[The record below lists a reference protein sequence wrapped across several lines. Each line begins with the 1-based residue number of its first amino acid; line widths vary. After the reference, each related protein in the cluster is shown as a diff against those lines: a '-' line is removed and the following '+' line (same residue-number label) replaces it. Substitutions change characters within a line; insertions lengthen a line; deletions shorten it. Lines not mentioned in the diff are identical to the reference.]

1 MSNITFTIYALI
13 PTLSTQ
19 ILAHLDVEGTTEELS
34 TLALSSSS
42 SSSMVGAGKPA
53 RTNEGMGYSLPTSAS
68 EMTSQTSSTTLESDF
83 AGAGGA
89 REDRR
94 DDAAGKR
101 GIGES
106 WASEFVNAA
115 GEGSGERE
123 KENRRPG
130 FSTDV
135 SESSEDYREGRGHSY
150 QSETHHGQPTHDD
163 INEPHIHPFSTPASH
178 SYALQSDMETLTDMS
193 TSISNMTDPS
203 LRSSSS
209 EHDDQE
215 EAAMTGGERVRSRS
229 TGRDGRHDHHDREK
243 GGDDPL
249 LSSPES
255 RYLRSPSRSPRR
267 SRSSGLPRE
276 QEAMVGDRQGDETR
290 DTSEQAGFSYADIV
304 KVGSNE
310 ASSADQ
316 VRGETGQPIKGA
328 IGQGASGRT
337 KAQLWNEIKLQ
348 CELPSFCWFSYGLV
362 FRADEVAFADR
373 LSAITRTI
381 LTIYLVPLLA
391 IHTTS
396 QLTLLA
402 RLHHLRNLA
411 ELNSSSDNH
420 SDENQ
425 HQSTS
430 TSARSPHRSVIGKA
444 VGEIGQLLK
453 PWSYFSLESMG
464 LDEYDGADDPS
475 TPVQGGSAGGVLS
488 GLWSVGTSTASY
500 LLGTGS
506 RPAASS
512 EKRKGQ
518 APLHM
523 RLDLDTERTFL
534 CFSWW
539 LLHVGW
545 KELEERVRP
554 AVKLV
559 FKS

>member
-42 SSSMVGAGKPA
+42 SSSVGHGKPA
-53 RTNEGMGYSLPTSAS
+53 RTNEGTGYSLPTSAS

-83 AGAGGA
+83 MGAGGT

-94 DDAAGKR
+94 DDPSGKR

-123 KENRRPG
+123 QEQENRRPG

-135 SESSEDYREGRGHSY
+135 SESSEDYREGRGHAY
-150 QSETHHGQPTHDD
+150 HHEPHHDHHTHDD

-178 SYALQSDMETLTDMS
+178 SYALQSDMETSTDMS

-215 EAAMTGGERVRSRS
+215 EVTTTGGKRARSRS
-229 TGRDGRHDHHDREK
+229 AGRHGHDRVK

-267 SRSSGLPRE
+267 SRSGGLPRE
-276 QEAMVGDRQGDETR
+276 QEVMMGDVQGQQAR
-290 DTSEQAGFSYADIV
+290 DMSEQAGFSYADIV

-310 ASSADQ
+310 AQ
-316 VRGETGQPIKGA
+316 YQGETGQPLKGPT
-328 IGQGASGRT
+328 GQGVSGRT

-348 CELPSFCWFSYGLV
+348 CELPNLCCICKVWYC
-362 FRADEVAFADR
+362 E
-373 LSAITRTI
+373 
-381 LTIYLVPLLA
+381 LT
-391 IHTTS
+391 
-396 QLTLLA
+396 
-402 RLHHLRNLA
+402 
-411 ELNSSSDNH
+411 
-420 SDENQ
+420 
-425 HQSTS
+425 
-430 TSARSPHRSVIGKA
+430 
-444 VGEIGQLLK
+444 
-453 PWSYFSLESMG
+453 
-464 LDEYDGADDPS
+464 
-475 TPVQGGSAGGVLS
+475 
-488 GLWSVGTSTASY
+488 
-500 LLGTGS
+500 
-506 RPAASS
+506 
-512 EKRKGQ
+512 
-518 APLHM
+518 
-523 RLDLDTERTFL
+523 TF
-534 CFSWW
+534 
-539 LLHVGW
+539 
-545 KELEERVRP
+545 
-554 AVKLV
+554 
-559 FKS
+559 